1 MTIREA
7 STRFLE
13 QRDPK
18 NSQCNEAHRPTIQ
31 LLTMFLPDA
40 AVAELTPARVRDF
53 IARWY
58 VEETNYQPPPSAM
71 LNSLAEFLRWVETH
85 DPAGTED
92 GCLSVIAELEQ
103 TLPRAMEISRVL
115 SSELKSR
122 GAFGFSEFLTS
133 FEEGGRSQYD
143 VDVGGGGGR
152 SIEGFFR
159 LSRIEGSR
167 VEAEELI
174 SGRRVWPVVFPEGS
188 LGVIETGYII
198 NLELVH
204 GGDSW
209 QIAASGFAYPPG
221 TEF

>member
-18 NSQCNEAHRPTIQ
+18 NSQCNEAHAPTIQ

-58 VEETNYQPPPSAM
+58 VEQTNYQPPPSAM
-71 LNSLAEFLRWVETH
+71 LNSLAAFLGWVKTH

-92 GCLSVIAELEQ
+92 GCLSVIAELEK

-115 SSELKSR
+115 SSVLKSR

-143 VDVGGGGGR
+143 VDVGGGGVK

-159 LSRIEGSR
+159 LSRIEGST

-174 SGRRVWPVVFPEGS
+174 SGQRVWAVVFPEGS